1 MLDCINKTPKVKRYR
16 NGFSGFQE
24 EEEETRL
31 RKSFFGWLWDG
42 EGGHHVNL
50 ELLDPVGASITG

>member
-1 MLDCINKTPKVKRYR
+1 LLDCINKTPKVKRYR

-31 RKSFFGWLWDG
+31 RKGC
-42 EGGHHVNL
+42 
-50 ELLDPVGASITG
+50 GAEKTNTM